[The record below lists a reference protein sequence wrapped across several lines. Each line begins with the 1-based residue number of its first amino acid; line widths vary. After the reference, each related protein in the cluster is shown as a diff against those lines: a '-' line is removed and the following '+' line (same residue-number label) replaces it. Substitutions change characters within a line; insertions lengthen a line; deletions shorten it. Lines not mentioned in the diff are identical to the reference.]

1 MLAGHLSDY
10 DPTQRE
16 AVHNGE
22 HGEHL
27 EHGEHGEHI
36 QLSVILPVYN
46 ERENVPLVHEQVTAA
61 LEELRRPY
69 EIIYVDDGST
79 DGSYAALEQLAKQD
93 KRVVVIRF
101 RRNFG
106 QTAAMSAG
114 IDHSQGDVIV
124 LMDADLQN
132 DPADIG
138 RLMQKIDEGYDVV
151 SGWRKHRKDKFLKR
165 KLPSKIANGLISR
178 VTKVRLH
185 DYGCS
190 LKAYRREVLD
200 GVRLYGEMHRFI
212 PAYAS
217 WAGAAITEIPVNHR
231 ARKYGKSKYGLS
243 RTIRVVLDLITV
255 KFLGS
260 YSTKPL
266 YWFGFISFFTGILGF
281 LATGLLLWQR
291 FTPPYVKIHDNP
303 LLELSAFMFMAAV
316 QLVLFGLLAEL
327 QMRTYFESQGKATY
341 TLRTIVADGVV
352 HQIVRHPI
360 PMVSSPITKRSARAA
375 YADASPS
382 PSEAPVPAS
391 GRETII
397 TQPVGS

>member
-138 RLMQKIDEGYDVV
+138 RLMQKID
-151 SGWRKHRKDKFLKR
+151 
-165 KLPSKIANGLISR
+165 
-178 VTKVRLH
+178 
-185 DYGCS
+185 
-190 LKAYRREVLD
+190 
-200 GVRLYGEMHRFI
+200 
-212 PAYAS
+212 
-217 WAGAAITEIPVNHR
+217 
-231 ARKYGKSKYGLS
+231 
-243 RTIRVVLDLITV
+243 
-255 KFLGS
+255 
-260 YSTKPL
+260 
-266 YWFGFISFFTGILGF
+266 
-281 LATGLLLWQR
+281 
-291 FTPPYVKIHDNP
+291 
-303 LLELSAFMFMAAV
+303 
-316 QLVLFGLLAEL
+316 
-327 QMRTYFESQGKATY
+327 
-341 TLRTIVADGVV
+341 
-352 HQIVRHPI
+352 
-360 PMVSSPITKRSARAA
+360 
-375 YADASPS
+375 
-382 PSEAPVPAS
+382 
-391 GRETII
+391 
-397 TQPVGS
+397 